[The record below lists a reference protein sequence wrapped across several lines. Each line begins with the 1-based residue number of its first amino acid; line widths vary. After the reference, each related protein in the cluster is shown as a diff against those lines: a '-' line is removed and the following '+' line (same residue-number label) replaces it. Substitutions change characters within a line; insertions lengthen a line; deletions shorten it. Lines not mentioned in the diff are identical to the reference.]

1 MDCPSDFTFD
11 TEMSG
16 ERDTEESYHS
26 KDEED
31 DTWIEITPAAE
42 KIPNTKDLHTVN
54 KHSKQSG
61 TTASKQKN
69 SESTLKVTKDSGES
83 QKVKIVENNKTQ
95 KYRPCNNGKL
105 YEHSKE
111 RI

>member
-1 MDCPSDFTFD
+1 MN
-11 TEMSG
+11 G

-83 QKVKIVENNKTQ
+83 QKLK
-95 KYRPCNNGKL
+95 
-105 YEHSKE
+105 
-111 RI
+111 